1 MKTVMKAF
9 VASMLLW
16 GISAAMPASAQTYQ
30 IDPVHSSL
38 LFRVKHMDTAYVY
51 GMFTSMKGTV
61 VVDEANPARSSINIE
76 VDANS
81 VYTHKRTARQS
92 PAQPR
97 LFQHPSVPHDYV
109 QEHSGAS
116 HQCEHRAGT
125 GRPDHTRRHS
135 PHYGER
141 DIDRQGEET
150 RRVKTSSV
158 SRRRLPSDAASS
170 ASATACPVWE
180 TKCRSPSV
188 SRQLA
193 SRSSVCPFWHSR
205 FSGERYCQQ

>member
-16 GISAAMPASAQTYQ
+16 GISAAMPASAQTYH

-81 VYTHKRTARQS
+81 VYTHNEQ
-92 PAQPR
+92 
-97 LFQHPSVPHDYV
+97 
-109 QEHSGAS
+109 
-116 HQCEHRAGT
+116 
-125 GRPDHTRRHS
+125 
-135 PHYGER
+135 R
-141 DIDRQGEET
+141 DNH
-150 RRVKTSSV
+150 
-158 SRRRLPSDAASS
+158 L
-170 ASATACPVWE
+170 
-180 TKCRSPSV
+180 RSPDFFNT
-188 SRQLA
+188 RQFPTITFKSTQVRRINANTVQVRGDLTIRGVTRPITA
-193 SRSSVCPFWHSR
+193 NVTLTGKGKNPQGKDIIGFETTFTIRRSEF
-205 FSGERYCQQ
+205 GIRYGLPGLGDEVQVTLSIEAAR

>member
-81 VYTHKRTARQS
+81 VYTHNEQ
-92 PAQPR
+92 
-97 LFQHPSVPHDYV
+97 
-109 QEHSGAS
+109 
-116 HQCEHRAGT
+116 
-125 GRPDHTRRHS
+125 
-135 PHYGER
+135 R
-141 DIDRQGEET
+141 DNH
-150 RRVKTSSV
+150 
-158 SRRRLPSDAASS
+158 L
-170 ASATACPVWE
+170 
-180 TKCRSPSV
+180 RSPDFFNT
-188 SRQLA
+188 RQFPTITFKSTQVRRINANTVQVRGDLTIRGVTRPITA
-193 SRSSVCPFWHSR
+193 NVTLTGKGKNPQGKDIIGFETTFTIRRSEF
-205 FSGERYCQQ
+205 GIRYGLPGLGDEVQVTLSIEAAR

>member
-81 VYTHKRTARQS
+81 VYTHNEQ
-92 PAQPR
+92 
-97 LFQHPSVPHDYV
+97 
-109 QEHSGAS
+109 
-116 HQCEHRAGT
+116 
-125 GRPDHTRRHS
+125 
-135 PHYGER
+135 R
-141 DIDRQGEET
+141 DNH
-150 RRVKTSSV
+150 
-158 SRRRLPSDAASS
+158 L
-170 ASATACPVWE
+170 
-180 TKCRSPSV
+180 RSPDFFNTRQFPTITFKSTQVRRINANTVQVRGDLTIRGVTRPITASV
-188 SRQLA
+188 TLTGKGKNPQGKDIIGFETTFTIR
-193 SRSSVCPFWHSR
+193 RSEF
-205 FSGERYCQQ
+205 GIRYGLPGLGDEVQVTLSIEAAR